1 MKPGLRTQLPGYV
14 LLGHYRRLAPRL
26 GCHQHCQK
34 AEEVRRGVSAW
45 TGAPAP
51 SEGGGGEER
60 CEPGVM
66 SEWFSWGVDKRG
78 ESLSG
83 CIFCLPCRFFL
94 TSLQLFFQL
103 IGMKQ
108 TNSKKDWFLS
118 EEEFKLW
125 TRLYRLKDS
134 DGIKEVTLPRVRF
147 LSLQNEKDR
156 PVSWTVFRCSL

>member
-1 MKPGLRTQLPGYV
+1 MRSRQ
-14 LLGHYRRLAPRL
+14 
-26 GCHQHCQK
+26 
-34 AEEVRRGVSAW
+34 
-45 TGAPAP
+45 TG
-51 SEGGGGEER
+51 GKF
-60 CEPGVM
+60 
-66 SEWFSWGVDKRG
+66 EWMYILFA
-78 ESLSG
+78 LQ
-83 CIFCLPCRFFL
+83 IFL

-156 PVSWTVFRCSL
+156 PVS